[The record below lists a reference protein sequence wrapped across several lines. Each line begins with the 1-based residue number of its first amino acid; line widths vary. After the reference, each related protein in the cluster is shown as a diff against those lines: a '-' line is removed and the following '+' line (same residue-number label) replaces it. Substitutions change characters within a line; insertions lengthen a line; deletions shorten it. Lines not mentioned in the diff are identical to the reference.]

1 MSKNLQVSIVAIILL
16 VFAFVYTSPYLTI
29 YQIRQ
34 ALKNED
40 SAALAA
46 YVDFPSVRQGIKDQ
60 LNTELV
66 KKFPE
71 HAQAS
76 EGGFAAFGALL
87 ASSMV
92 DKMVDVMVSPQGVAM
107 LLQGKKLKESLP
119 FQTQPEQ
126 SEQQQTQAG
135 AQAKEKLSYRGKY
148 QAFNRFVVQIQ
159 YPYPKPPVTVTM
171 QRQGLSW
178 KVTQIVLPIEQLK

>member
-1 MSKNLQVSIVAIILL
+1 MSKKLQVSIIAIVLL
-16 VFAFVYTSPYLTI
+16 IFTFVYTSPYLAI

-107 LLQGKKLKESLP
+107 LLQGKS
-119 FQTQPEQ
+119 
-126 SEQQQTQAG
+126 
-135 AQAKEKLSYRGKY
+135 
-148 QAFNRFVVQIQ
+148 
-159 YPYPKPPVTVTM
+159 
-171 QRQGLSW
+171 
-178 KVTQIVLPIEQLK
+178 

>member
-1 MSKNLQVSIVAIILL
+1 MH
-16 VFAFVYTSPYLTI
+16 PYLVI

-71 HAQAS
+71 HARHPRVALPLS
-76 EGGFAAFGALL
+76 VPAGFF
-87 ASSMV
+87 
-92 DKMVDVMVSPQGVAM
+92 DD
-107 LLQGKKLKESLP
+107 
-119 FQTQPEQ
+119 
-126 SEQQQTQAG
+126 
-135 AQAKEKLSYRGKY
+135 
-148 QAFNRFVVQIQ
+148 
-159 YPYPKPPVTVTM
+159 
-171 QRQGLSW
+171 
-178 KVTQIVLPIEQLK
+178 

>member
-1 MSKNLQVSIVAIILL
+1 MSKKLQVSIIAIVLL
-16 VFAFVYTSPYLTI
+16 IFTFVYTSPYLAI

-92 DKMVDVMVSPQGVAM
+92 DVMVSPQGVVM

-119 FQTQPEQ
+119 FQTQLEQ
-126 SEQQQTQAG
+126 SEQQQTRAG

-148 QAFNRFVVQIQ
+148 QTFNRFVVQIQ

>member
-1 MSKNLQVSIVAIILL
+1 MSKKLQVSIVAIVLL
-16 VFAFVYTSPYLTI
+16 VFVYVYASPYLVI

-76 EGGFAAFGALL
+76 QGGFAAFGALL
-87 ASSMV
+87 ASSMI

-119 FQTQPEQ
+119 FQAQPEQ
-126 SEQQQTQAG
+126 SEQQTQAG
-135 AQAKEKLSYRGKY
+135 EQAKEKLSYRGKY

>member
-1 MSKNLQVSIVAIILL
+1 MSKTASFYYCDCSAD
-16 VFAFVYTSPYLTI
+16 FHFCI
-29 YQIRQ
+29 YISLSGDLPNRQ

-76 EGGFAAFGALL
+76 EGGFAAFGAFYWRLRWWIKWW
-87 ASSMV
+87 M
-92 DKMVDVMVSPQGVAM
+92 
-107 LLQGKKLKESLP
+107 
-119 FQTQPEQ
+119 
-126 SEQQQTQAG
+126 
-135 AQAKEKLSYRGKY
+135 
-148 QAFNRFVVQIQ
+148 
-159 YPYPKPPVTVTM
+159 
-171 QRQGLSW
+171 
-178 KVTQIVLPIEQLK
+178 

>member
-1 MSKNLQVSIVAIILL
+1 MSKKLQVSIIAIVLL
-16 VFAFVYTSPYLTI
+16 IFTFVYTSPYLAI

-92 DKMVDVMVSPQGVAM
+92 DVMVSLQGIAM

-119 FQTQPEQ
+119 FQAQPEQ
-126 SEQQQTQAG
+126 SEQQTQAG
-135 AQAKEKLSYRGKY
+135 EQAKEKLSYRGKY
-148 QAFNRFVVQIQ
+148 QSFNRFTVEIHHPQKQ
-159 YPYPKPPVTVTM
+159 PPINVIL

>member
-1 MSKNLQVSIVAIILL
+1 MSKKLQVSIIAIVLL
-16 VFAFVYTSPYLTI
+16 IFAFVYTSPYLAI

-46 YVDFPSVRQGIKDQ
+46 YVDFPSVRQGIKDP

-66 KKFPE
+66 KKSPE

-92 DKMVDVMVSPQGVAM
+92 DVMVSLQGIAM

-148 QAFNRFVVQIQ
+148 QSFNRFVVQIQ

>member
-1 MSKNLQVSIVAIILL
+1 MSKKLQVSIIAIVLL
-16 VFAFVYTSPYLTI
+16 IFTFVYTSPYLAI

-76 EGGFAAFGALL
+76 QGGFAAFGALL
-87 ASSMV
+87 ASSMI

-119 FQTQPEQ
+119 FQAQPEQ
-126 SEQQQTQAG
+126 SEQQTQAG
-135 AQAKEKLSYRGKY
+135 EQAKEKLSYRGKY
-148 QAFNRFVVQIQ
+148 QAFNRFTVEIHHPQKQ
-159 YPYPKPPVTVTM
+159 PPINVIL

>member
-1 MSKNLQVSIVAIILL
+1 MSKKLQVSIVVIILL
-16 VFAFVYTSPYLTI
+16 VFVYVYASPYLVI

-34 ALKNED
+34 ALKHED
-40 SAALAA
+40 STALAS

-119 FQTQPEQ
+119 FQAQPEQ

-135 AQAKEKLSYRGKY
+135 EQAKEKLSYHGKY
-148 QAFNRFVVQIQ
+148 QSFNRFTVEIRHPQKQ
-159 YPYPKPPVTVTM
+159 PPINVIL